1 MNMMQKHL
9 FGLIALVALPAMSGA
24 AANQSTKNFVGDA
37 FALKS
42 NDLVYRETHC
52 GTQDELVSE
61 VFYQLGDGT
70 LIAHK
75 SLDYQS
81 GHMTPSFVQHN
92 IQSKEKIEVS
102 FDQQAISMSVKEQ
115 DNQASRSTYRVI
127 DTASKPIVIDA
138 GFDGFIR
145 GNWDKLV
152 SGKTQEF
159 QFPLASRASLVSLQ
173 VKPSVCSYESETD
186 QCFTLEPSSWFSR
199 LLTSPIELGYDSN
212 LTRLTRYR
220 GLSNINDENGQGLV
234 VDIKYRYQE
243 ISAIACDIGRLVLR
257 DNSENL

>member
-1 MNMMQKHL
+1 MNVTQKYL
-9 FGLIALVALPAMSGA
+9 FSLIALVAVSAMSGA

-37 FALKS
+37 FGLKS

-52 GTQDELVSE
+52 GTQDENVSE

-102 FDQQAISMSVKEQ
+102 FDQQAVSMSMTEQ
-115 DNQASRSTYRVI
+115 DNRESKSTYSVT
-127 DTASKPIVIDA
+127 DAVSKPIVIDA

-145 GNWDKLV
+145 DNWDELV
-152 SGKTQEF
+152 SGTTQEF

-173 VKPSVCSYESETD
+173 VKPSVCSYESEVD
-186 QCFTLEPSSWFSR
+186 QCFTLESSNWFFR
-199 LLTSPIELGYDSN
+199 LLASPIELGYDSD
-212 LTRLTRYR
+212 LVRLTRYR
-220 GLSNINDENGQGLV
+220 GLSNINDENGKGLV

-243 ISAIACDIGRLVLR
+243 ISANACDIGPMVFQ
-257 DNSENL
+257 DNS